1 MPESSSI
8 DTSFLQQL
16 TGTIEKNISNELF
29 GVSEL
34 AEEMNMSRSNLLRK
48 VKKETNLSV
57 SQLISQIRLK
67 KAMELLRTGSLNVSE
82 VSDQVGFN
90 STSYFIKCFREY
102 YGYPPGEVG
111 KKDRETE
118 TAERPEKAPGQL
130 PLQPAPRFRQIFVI
144 AACVAVLLAG
154 LGFYLLRPGH
164 DRPYIEKSIAV
175 LPFKNESDDSSNV
188 YLINGLMESTLTNL
202 QKIKDLRVISRT
214 SSEKYRN
221 SFKSIP
227 EMAKELNVSYF
238 VEGSGQ
244 KIGDEILLHIQL
256 IEGSTDKHLWAR
268 QYKREAKD
276 IFDLQQ
282 EIASNIADEI
292 EAVITPD
299 EKRRIEKRPTDNLV
313 AYDHFLKGLDFMR
326 KPGRPNLEESVKWFK
341 KATDSDPEFSL
352 AYAEAVIAYYYL
364 DIFRAD
370 KKYTTEINS
379 LADKAVLYDPKLAES
394 LVAKAISYIQQKNFT
409 AAVPFLEKALEY
421 NPNSTLVISF
431 LTDFY
436 HYYVP
441 NTAKYLQY
449 ALKGVRLEAAG
460 QDSATT
466 SLNYLRLGNAFLQL
480 GFLDEALVNIDRSLI
495 YNPKNPYSIYVRIF
509 ILFAKDRNAQ
519 RTRDM
524 LVQELS
530 KDTTRIDIMQEIA
543 KISYFMRDYETSYHY
558 YKRFVDLK
566 KSQNMEIFKGEDLR
580 IAIVLDTMGFP
591 EESKEYVRSY
601 KEFAES
607 DQTLY
612 KHLYLTA
619 YFAYIGDNE
628 TAIEHT
634 RHFAKEE
641 NYLYWVLLWDVD
653 PIMTTLTKEPEFIQL
668 MKGVESKFW
677 ESHRKIRADL
687 EEQGLL

>member
-1 MPESSSI
+1 MPELSSI
-8 DTSFLQQL
+8 DGSFLTQL

-34 AEEMNMSRSNLLRK
+34 AEEMSMSRSNLLRK

-57 SQLISQIRLK
+57 SQLISQIRLR
-67 KAMELLRTGSLNVSE
+67 KAMELLRAGSLNVSE

-111 KKDRETE
+111 KNGLEGAMQVE
-118 TAERPEKAPGQL
+118 ILPVQQAAQAPRSWIL
-130 PLQPAPRFRQIFVI
+130 PL
-144 AACVAVLLAG
+144 VAGGAIVLLIGVAIYFFRSAAG
-154 LGFYLLRPGH
+154 RA
-164 DRPYIEKSIAV
+164 DIEKSIAV
-175 LPFKNESDDSSNV
+175 LPFKNESNDSSNL

-202 QKIKDLRVISRT
+202 QQIKDLRVISRT

-221 SFKSIP
+221 SSKSIP

-244 KIGDEILLHIQL
+244 KIGDEIFLHIQL

-299 EKRRIEKRPTDNLV
+299 EKKRIEKRPTDNLV

-352 AYAEAVIAYYYL
+352 AYAETVIAFYYL

-370 KKYTTEINS
+370 KQYTTEINS

-394 LVAKAISYIQQKNFT
+394 LVAKAISYIQQKNFE

-421 NPNSTLVISF
+421 NSNSTLVISF

-449 ALKGVRLEAAG
+449 ALKGVRLEASG
-460 QDSATT
+460 LDSATT

-480 GFLDEALVNIDRSLI
+480 GFFDEALVNIDKSLA
-495 YNPKNPYSIYVRIF
+495 YNPNNPYSTYVRIF

-519 RTRDM
+519 RTRDL

-530 KDTTRIDIMQEIA
+530 KDTTRIDIAQEIA
-543 KISYFMRDYETSYHY
+543 KISYFMRDYETSYNY
-558 YKRFVDLK
+558 YRRFIDLK
-566 KSQNMEIFKGEDLR
+566 KSQNLEIFKGEDLR
-580 IAIVLDTMGFP
+580 IAIVLDKMGFR
-591 EESKEYVRSY
+591 EQSREYVRSY
-601 KEFAES
+601 KEFAEG
-607 DQTLY
+607 DETLY

-619 YFAYIGDNE
+619 YYAYIGDNE
-628 TAIEHT
+628 KAIEHT
-634 RHFAKEE
+634 RLFSKEE

-653 PIMTTLTKEPEFIQL
+653 PIMTTLIKEPEFIKL

-677 ESHRKIRADL
+677 DSHKEIRANL
-687 EEQGLL
+687 EEQELL